1 MNTAALENIERHL
14 VDIKQR
20 TESASELLMAGIYDR
35 SEGGKERSGERIAI
49 GANFLEGYGFQSS
62 VPELADRIL
71 SLVQGELNK
80 REDRSV

>member
-20 TESASELLMAGIYDR
+20 TESASEHLMAGIYDR
-35 SEGGKERSGERIAI
+35 SEGGTERSGERIAI
-49 GANFLEGYGFQSS
+49 GANFLEGYGSQSS

-80 REDRSV
+80 REDRSA